1 MYGVRGGPHGP
12 VRQLHLEVKDTVLIR
27 DLLMCAC
34 WIVGA
39 HGQAADVVWLSAR
52 ASGVAFIASA
62 TSTALARILVIFS
75 YDLGNLRSPP
85 CTAPDCHLTVQRSQ
99 PPCGEVLVVLV
110 LLVVLAVLAPVPASL
125 FALTL
130 TLTLLGLVLAVGRE
144 SRDTH

>member
-52 ASGVAFIASA
+52 ASGVAFIARA

-130 TLTLLGLVLAVGRE
+130 TLLGLVLAVGRE